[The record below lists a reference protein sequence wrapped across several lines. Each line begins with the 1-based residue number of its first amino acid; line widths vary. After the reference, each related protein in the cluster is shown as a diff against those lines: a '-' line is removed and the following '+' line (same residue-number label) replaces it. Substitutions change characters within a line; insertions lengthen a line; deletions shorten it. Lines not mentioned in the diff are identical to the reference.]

1 MIKVQKL
8 QFIKFKKESEST
20 KLPIILLNQQ
30 DQLQN
35 HVCLQCTWISAWCHF
50 SRCLQQK
57 DDDGELR
64 LVASHSAR
72 GWRAKRPLRKR
83 RRAPPP
89 SLSWARA
96 TSYAVYS
103 VSSLNGRPLSNFI
116 FIIYCLCNRVY
127 HSKLSVL
134 WPTLLKFLMRW
145 FLNRSNNVLEF
156 QKCMHLENIANS
168 RFFECRLR

>member
-1 MIKVQKL
+1 MKL
-8 QFIKFKKESEST
+8 YLIANRIMVVLKLLM
-20 KLPIILLNQQ
+20 KLPKRLKKMLFLGKSIPPESLLDSSLMYILSQVLIEL
-30 DQLQN
+30 DIWKILS
-35 HVCLQCTWISAWCHF
+35 TFFA
-50 SRCLQQK
+50 

-72 GWRAKRPLRKR
+72 GWRAKRPLRRR

-116 FIIYCLCNRVY
+116 LF
-127 HSKLSVL
+127 LSYIMNATGFATKNCQFYGL
-134 WPTLLKFLMRW
+134 HY
-145 FLNRSNNVLEF
+145 SNSS
-156 QKCMHLENIANS
+156 CDGA
-168 RFFECRLR
+168 

>member
-1 MIKVQKL
+1 MYIVY
-8 QFIKFKKESEST
+8 IVSSAYW
-20 KLPIILLNQQ
+20 
-30 DQLQN
+30 
-35 HVCLQCTWISAWCHF
+35 TWYLKNSF
-50 SRCLQQK
+50 SLFFA

-72 GWRAKRPLRKR
+72 GWRAKRPLRRR

-116 FIIYCLCNRVY
+116 LF
-127 HSKLSVL
+127 LSYIMNATGFATKNCQFYVDL
-134 WPTLLKFLMRW
+134 WPTLLKFFMRW
-145 FLNRSNNVLEF
+145 FLNRSNYVLEF
-156 QKCMHLENIANS
+156 QKCMHLENSVNS
-168 RFFECRLR
+168 RLFECRLR

>member
-1 MIKVQKL
+1 MKL
-8 QFIKFKKESEST
+8 YLIANRIMVVLKLLM
-20 KLPIILLNQQ
+20 KLPKRLKKMLFLGNSIPQSLCLTAALCIHCLKCLLK
-30 DQLQN
+30 L
-35 HVCLQCTWISAWCHF
+35 ISENFFLLFFA
-50 SRCLQQK
+50 

-72 GWRAKRPLRKR
+72 GWRAKRPLRRR

-116 FIIYCLCNRVY
+116 LF
-127 HSKLSVL
+127 LSYIMNATGFATKNCQFYGL
-134 WPTLLKFLMRW
+134 YY
-145 FLNRSNNVLEF
+145 SNF
-156 QKCMHLENIANS
+156 SCDGS
-168 RFFECRLR
+168 

>member
-1 MIKVQKL
+1 MKICRRLKWMVPYVY
-8 QFIKFKKESEST
+8 IVSSAYW
-20 KLPIILLNQQ
+20 
-30 DQLQN
+30 
-35 HVCLQCTWISAWCHF
+35 TWYLKNSF
-50 SRCLQQK
+50 SFFFA

-116 FIIYCLCNRVY
+116 LFLSYIVY
-127 HSKLSVL
+127 ATGVCHSKLSVL
-134 WPTLLKFLMRW
+134 WPILLKFLMRW
-145 FLNRSNNVLEF
+145 FLNRSNNNVLEF
-156 QKCMHLENIANS
+156 QKCMHLENIVNS